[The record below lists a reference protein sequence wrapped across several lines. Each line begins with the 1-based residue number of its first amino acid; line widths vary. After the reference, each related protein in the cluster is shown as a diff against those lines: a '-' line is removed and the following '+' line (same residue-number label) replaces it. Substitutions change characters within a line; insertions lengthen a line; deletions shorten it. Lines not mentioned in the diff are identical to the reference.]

1 MNQWPS
7 HACECPRV
15 SAAAARATAARA
27 AAARAAVARAWRAT
41 LAGPTRSLD
50 AVCTAALHDRSDAA
64 LDTTA
69 TLFLQLA
76 AQERALAPPPQ
87 GAAGDGPCT
96 ERLPAASASGL
107 HDTA

>member
-15 SAAAARATAARA
+15 SAAVAVRAAARA
-27 AAARAAVARAWRAT
+27 AAARAAGARAWRAS